1 MPSKYHGV
9 SVYTDDKFNFM
20 IPMVYSNG
28 AWHRAEAKIRT
39 NNTWR
44 SAGEACTQMLWVI
57 DQNGNPVY
65 LNNIPYLVREEW
77 DDGTT
82 NGAWLQDI
90 YERDLIDKN
99 ELLHQFRYDDE
110 WYKGGTMK
118 KIIECTAPVVIP
130 ADK

>member
-1 MPSKYHGV
+1 MHFIFFNGVNQMPSKYHGV

-77 DDGTT
+77 DE
-82 NGAWLQDI
+82 N
-90 YERDLIDKN
+90 LITSEFLLDENSATLSDKFGY
-99 ELLHQFRYDDE
+99 LLRS
-110 WYKGGTMK
+110 K
-118 KIIECTAPVVIP
+118 
-130 ADK
+130 